1 MNRSSASFQRVCK
14 LLNYIH
20 SNMEQAFSLDELAQQ
35 SCWSRWQLQRVFQSE
50 TGISVAHY
58 VREIKLSAA
67 AESLLAGSER
77 IIDIAIGL
85 GFSSEMS
92 FSRAFKQH
100 FGVSPRVYRKQGK
113 RYGLRKPLLTPIS
126 LPTESRLE
134 TETALPLIE
143 VRVETTS
150 DFDCY
155 GVMGEIRGLFSPEP
169 NFSQQ
174 VPKLWA
180 RLYESFPDVKQY
192 PLTGVV
198 DVTGA
203 SSNGHR
209 LRYLAGVT
217 ERLPSSEILI
227 EKLIIPTQTYA
238 VIKHKGPI
246 SGLAQTLEWFIFHWL
261 PQSDYRGE
269 DGFEL
274 ERYPQGYDCQD
285 LDAEMEYWLPVSPV
299 TGS

>member
-67 AESLLAGSER
+67 AESLLTGSER

-113 RYGLRKPLLTPIS
+113 RYGLRTPLLTSFSS
-126 LPTESRLE
+126 LDAHQPEHHLS
-134 TETALPLIE
+134 PQLIE
-143 VRVETTS
+143 VRVETYS
-150 DFDCY
+150 DFHCY
-155 GVMGEIRGLFSPEP
+155 GVIGDIRGILSSQP

-174 VPKLWA
+174 VPELWQ
-180 RLYESFPDVKQY
+180 RLYHIVPDVKQY
-192 PLTGVV
+192 PLTGVI
-198 DVTGA
+198 DVTCA
-203 SSNGHR
+203 SSNGNN

-217 ERLPSSEILI
+217 ESIQISAVDI
-227 EKLIIPTQTYA
+227 EQLTIPAQTYA
-238 VIKHKGPI
+238 VIKHRGPV
-246 SGLAQTLEWFIFHWL
+246 SALAQTLEWFIFHWL
-261 PQSDYRGE
+261 PQSDYRGV

-274 ERYPQGYDCQD
+274 ERYPQGYDCEKQ
-285 LDAEMEYWLPVSPV
+285 DAEMEYWLPILPV
-299 TGS
+299 